1 MTVEHLADAAGSS
14 ILPGFGDALGATV
27 TLDGVN
33 FAVYARRATG
43 LDLLLFDSVDDPA
56 AAARRIPLQH
66 DQHRT
71 GDYWHALVPG
81 LGAGQ
86 LYGFAAHGP
95 WDPEDGLRF
104 DPTRVLLDPYGRG
117 TAMPEGY
124 RRQAAT
130 DPPHASVPMKSVVID
145 PSTYDWEGDRPLDKP
160 FRETI
165 VYEVH
170 LAGFT
175 RDPSSG
181 VAPERRGTYAGFIE
195 KIPYLVDL
203 GVNAVELL
211 PVFQFDPQTAP
222 EGLTNYWGYQTVS
235 FFAPHMQYAVA
246 REASAAVDEFRD
258 LVKALH
264 RAGIEVILD
273 VVYNHTAEAGSD
285 GPTLSFRGLANDD
298 YYLLDPEDRSRYL
311 DYTGCGNTLN
321 ANGSVVRR
329 LIRDS
334 LRYWVHEMHVDG
346 FRFDLASVFSRDES
360 GLPIPEPPILY
371 DIETDPV
378 LAGTRLIA
386 EAWDAGGLYQVGN
399 FAGDRWVEWNGRF
412 RDDVRSFVRGDT
424 GMVWPVVQRFIGSP
438 DLYGHKDPESESSL
452 NFVTAHDGFTLS
464 DLVAYDGKHNDEN
477 GEDGRDGSD
486 LNLSWNHGAEGP
498 TDDPEIRA
506 LRDRQVR
513 NFLVFDLLSVG
524 VPMLLGGDEV
534 HRTQHGNNNPYVQ
547 DSATSWFDWTLV
559 DREAGLHRFTKGL
572 IELRRRYLDLL
583 EADEPELHGVRLGE
597 PDLGPDSHSVAMTFR
612 ADDQAAHVILN
623 AYWDNLDFDLPDP
636 GDGRGW
642 RAVVDTSRPSPDDL
656 VLEPRDTVGAD
667 GRYRAGPRS
676 VVVLDRRNA
685 VTSAT

>member
-1 MTVEHLADAAGSS
+1 MTVERLVDAAGSS
-14 ILPGFGDALGATV
+14 IQPGFGDVLGATV
-27 TLDGVN
+27 TPDGVD

-43 LDLLLFDSVDDPA
+43 LDLLLFESAEDPA
-56 AAARRIPLQH
+56 AAAQRIPL
-66 DQHRT
+66 DATIHRT
-71 GDYWHALVPG
+71 GDYWHAFAPG
-81 LGAGQ
+81 MRAGQ

-95 WDPEDGLRF
+95 WDPHDGARF

-117 TAMPEGY
+117 TAMPVGY

-130 DPPHASVPMKSVVID
+130 DPPHGSIPMKSVVID

-165 VYEVH
+165 VYEAH

-175 RDPSSG
+175 ADPSSG

-195 KIPYLVDL
+195 KIPYLTEL

-222 EGLTNYWGYQTVS
+222 QGLTNYWGYQTVS
-235 FFAPHMQYAVA
+235 FFAPHMQYAVGRDA
-246 REASAAVDEFRD
+246 TSAVNEFRD

-298 YYLLDPEDRSRYL
+298 YYLLDPDDRAQYA
-311 DYTGCGNTLN
+311 DFTGCGNTMN

-346 FRFDLASVFSRDES
+346 FRFDLASVFSRDET
-360 GLPIPEPPILY
+360 GHPIPEPPILY
-371 DIETDPV
+371 DIESDPV

-386 EAWDAGGLYQVGN
+386 EAWDAGGLYQVGH
-399 FAGDRWVEWNGRF
+399 FAGDRWAEWNGRF
-412 RDDVRSFVRGDT
+412 RDDVRSFVRGDPA
-424 GMVWPVVQRFIGSP
+424 MAWPCVQRFIGSP
-438 DLYGHKDPESESSL
+438 DLYGHKDPDSESSL
-452 NFVTAHDGFTLS
+452 NFVTCHDGFTLN
-464 DLVAYDGKHNDEN
+464 DLVAYDVKHNDAN

-486 LNLSWNHGAEGP
+486 LNLSWNSGVEGP
-498 TDDPEIRA
+498 TDDPAILA
-506 LRDRQVR
+506 IRDRQVR

-524 VPMLLGGDEV
+524 VPMLLMGDEV
-534 HRTQHGNNNPYVQ
+534 RRTQHGNNNAYAHDGP
-547 DSATSWFDWTLV
+547 TSWFDWTLV
-559 DREAGLHRFTKGL
+559 AREAGLLRFTKGL
-572 IELRRRYLDLL
+572 IELRRRYLDIL

-597 PDLGPDSHSVAMTFR
+597 PDLGPDSHSIAMTFR
-612 ADDQAAHVILN
+612 SDRGAVHVICN
-623 AYWDNLDFDLPDP
+623 AYWETLDFALPSA
-636 GDGRGW
+636 GEAREW
-642 RAVVDTSRPSPDDL
+642 RVVLDTTRPSPDDL
-656 VLEPRDTVGAD
+656 VLRPHEAVGED
-667 GRYRAGPRS
+667 GQYRVGSRS
-676 VVVLDRRNA
+676 VVVL
-685 VTSAT
+685 VSSEP